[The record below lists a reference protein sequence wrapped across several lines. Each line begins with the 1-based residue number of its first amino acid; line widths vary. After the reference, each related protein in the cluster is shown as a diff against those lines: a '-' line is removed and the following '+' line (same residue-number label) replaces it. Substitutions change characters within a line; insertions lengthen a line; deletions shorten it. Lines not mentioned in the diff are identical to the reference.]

1 MSMFRQLWLA
11 IIVSTVLAL
20 CGGLLASLWSARSY
34 LESQLSMKN
43 ADNATL
49 LALSLSRNNPDPVT
63 LDLVVASLFDGG
75 HYEWIRIADP
85 SGKIISERR
94 DNAVV
99 KDAPGWFVQMLP
111 IQTVAGEAQINNGWQ
126 QFGTVTLLSHSR
138 FAYGALWKSACE
150 MALALSFAGLVGGF
164 LASLVLRRI
173 RRPLKTVIDQA
184 TAITRRHFVTV
195 ALPSVPELRKLAVAM
210 NTTVSRLKAMFDEEA
225 TRLDQVR
232 KEANFDPLTGLA
244 NKTHFKAQLR
254 QAVEAEDA
262 EEGVVLIAR
271 LANLAS
277 INQRLGRVE
286 TDDFLRAIG
295 KVIGSVPV
303 NTGHGVAARL
313 GGADFA
319 LLLPGETELQA
330 LADKLLR
337 DLVLTAAP
345 YVQNSTTAWVGV
357 GRYATG
363 DNVSDILAK
372 VDTALAS
379 ASFSGVDSVRVV
391 HRGDSDDLPRTA
403 EHWAVALKQAL
414 YDGWVKL
421 MEFAVT
427 DMNGGLLHLDCS
439 LRISID
445 GGKNWIVA
453 GRFMPVAERLKM
465 TAELDLAAVKL
476 GLQRLQSDP
485 DLPGVAINLSGGSL
499 DDATFLDFLSS
510 ILDANRDLAPR
521 LWLEMAEVG
530 ALKRL
535 DKFKALCAVLNAYG
549 CMVGLE
555 HFGHLFSRIG
565 KLHGLGLDYLKVD
578 ASFVGGVD
586 ANEGNRAYLGG
597 LCNIA
602 HGIGLIVFA
611 EGVATDDEKMVL
623 SGIGFDGVVG
633 PAVHVQR

>member
-1 MSMFRQLWLA
+1 
-11 IIVSTVLAL
+11 
-20 CGGLLASLWSARSY
+20 
-34 LESQLSMKN
+34 MKN

-49 LALSLSRNNPDPVT
+49 LALSLSRNNPDAVT

-85 SGKIISERR
+85 GGKVIAERR
-94 DNAVV
+94 DNGMVM
-99 KDAPGWFVQMLP
+99 DAPDWFVQLLP
-111 IQTVAGEAQINNGWQ
+111 IRTVAGEAHINNGWQ

-150 MALALSFAGLVGGF
+150 MVLALSFAGLVGGF

-225 TRLDQVR
+225 ARLDQVR

-286 TDDFLRAIG
+286 TDDFLKSMS
-295 KVIGSVPV
+295 KVIGSVPI

-319 LLLPGETELQA
+319 LLLPGETEPLA
-330 LADKLLR
+330 LADKLLQA
-337 DLVLTAAP
+337 LVLTAAP

-363 DNVSDILAK
+363 DDVSDILAK
-372 VDTALAS
+372 VDAALAS
-379 ASFSGVDSVRVV
+379 ATFTGIDCVRVV
-391 HRGDSDDLPRTA
+391 QRGDSDALPRTA
-403 EHWAVALKQAL
+403 EHWDVVLKQAL
-414 YDGWVKL
+414 RNGWVKL
-421 MEFAVT
+421 MELAVT
-427 DMNGGLLHLDCS
+427 DMNGGLLHIDCS
-439 LRISID
+439 LRLSID
-445 GGKNWIVA
+445 GGEDWIVA
-453 GRFMPVAERLKM
+453 GRFLPVAERLKL
-465 TAELDLAAVKL
+465 TADLDLAAVKL

-485 DLPGVAINLSGGSL
+485 KLAGVAINLTGGSL
-499 DDATFLDFLSS
+499 DDATFLTSLAG
-510 ILDANRDLAPR
+510 ILDTSRELSPR
-521 LWLEMAEVG
+521 LWIEMAEVG

-535 DKFKALCAVLNAYG
+535 DKFKTLCAVLNSHG
-549 CMVGLE
+549 CKVGLE
-555 HFGHLFSRIG
+555 HFGHQFSQIG
-565 KLHGLGLDYLKVD
+565 MLHGLGLDYLKVD
-578 ASFVGGVD
+578 ASFVGGVN

-597 LCNIA
+597 LSHIA
-602 HGIGLIVFA
+602 HGIGLVVLA
-611 EGVATDDEKMVL
+611 EGVTTDDEKQTL
-623 SGIGFDGVVG
+623 SGIGFDGVAG
-633 PAVHVQR
+633 PGVHLQH